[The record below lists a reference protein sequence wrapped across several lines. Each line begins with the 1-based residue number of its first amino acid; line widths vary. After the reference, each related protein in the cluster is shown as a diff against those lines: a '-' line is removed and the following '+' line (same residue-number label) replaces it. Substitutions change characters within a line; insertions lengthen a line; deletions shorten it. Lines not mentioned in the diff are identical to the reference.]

1 MIGGLGVQELIIVL
15 VIALFVFGGKRLPEV
30 GQSLGKAIR
39 GFKEG
44 SEKGLDEETE
54 SKRKAEKSAKE
65 EQTSETPASE
75 ATETPASEDLK
86 KPVASSQESG
96 EKDSSSG

>member
-1 MIGGLGVQELIIVL
+1 VIGGLGVQELIIVL

-44 SEKGLDEETE
+44 SEGKEEEEKAIDDEAV
-54 SKRKAEKSAKE
+54 SKKEAEEPAKE
-65 EQTSETPASE
+65 EQTTETSASET
-75 ATETPASEDLK
+75 TETPASEEMK
-86 KPVASSQESG
+86 EPEARNQE
-96 EKDSSSG
+96 EKT

>member
-1 MIGGLGVQELIIVL
+1 VVGGLGVQELIIVL

-44 SEKGLDEETE
+44 SEGKEEEEKAIDDEAV
-54 SKRKAEKSAKE
+54 SKKEAEEPAKE
-65 EQTSETPASE
+65 EQTTETSAADDVETPVAE
-75 ATETPASEDLK
+75 E
-86 KPVASSQESG
+86 PVAGNQE
-96 EKDSSSG
+96 EKT